1 MAKTLNADFLLKG
14 NARLRG
20 DLLRLNIE
28 LVNSKTGSNIW
39 AERFE
44 EPKEEIFNLQDS
56 LVINIVE
63 QLSVKLTDK
72 EEKKIINAKAPNL
85 EAYDIY
91 KKGLAS
97 QDRSEARK
105 FYKKAITFLI
115 PLE

>member
-28 LVNSKTGSNIW
+28 LVNSETGSNIW

-63 QLSVKLTDK
+63 QLSVK
-72 EEKKIINAKAPNL
+72 
-85 EAYDIY
+85 
-91 KKGLAS
+91 
-97 QDRSEARK
+97 
-105 FYKKAITFLI
+105 
-115 PLE
+115 